1 MKKGR
6 RCYFYINIYIF
17 YILLLF
23 PFIILTSI
31 ISIFLCPHVQR
42 RRRAARKEGGKD
54 GGEGRLDV
62 VKENGCWERMR
73 LWLEV
78 VVEVVVG
85 SG

>member
-1 MKKGR
+1 M
-6 RCYFYINIYIF
+6 
-17 YILLLF
+17 
-23 PFIILTSI
+23 
-31 ISIFLCPHVQR
+31 QR

>member
-6 RCYFYINIYIF
+6 ECYFILIYIL

-23 PFIILTSI
+23 PFIILTSF
-31 ISIFLCPHVQR
+31 ISIFFSCPHVQR

-54 GGEGRLDV
+54 GGRGRLDV